1 MNAVSLSVDGEPL
14 KNADGT
20 VIGLLNEDDFVE
32 NTGSSLSSYQS
43 GTLTLYFANKKGDKL
58 VEQKM
63 DVRYSSNVPKEK
75 LIVEK
80 LMQGPT
86 GNGAYPTINPDTNL
100 LSVTIKDH
108 VCYVNFDST
117 FLTSVYDVLPEITIY
132 SLVDSIIAGT
142 EATQVQITINGET
155 KAVYMEKIDLSQPLE
170 KDMDWVAVNDDE

>member
-1 MNAVSLSVDGEPL
+1 MAAIVQSLLRLDGVNAVSLSVDGEPL
-14 KNADGT
+14 KNADGA
-20 VIGLLNEDDFVE
+20 VIGLMNEDDFVE

-86 GNGAYPTINPDTNL
+86 GNGAYPTINPEYE
-100 LSVTIKDH
+100 SAE
-108 VCYVNFDST
+108 CYDQGSCM
-117 FLTSVYDVLPEITIY
+117 LCKL
-132 SLVDSIIAGT
+132 
-142 EATQVQITINGET
+142 
-155 KAVYMEKIDLSQPLE
+155 
-170 KDMDWVAVNDDE
+170 

>member
-1 MNAVSLSVDGEPL
+1 MRAAIVQSLLRLDGVNAVSLSVDGEPL
-14 KNADGT
+14 KNADGA
-20 VIGLLNEDDFVE
+20 VIGLMNEDDFVE

-86 GNGAYPTINPDTNL
+86 GNGAYPVSYT
-100 LSVTIKDH
+100 H
-108 VCYVNFDST
+108 
-117 FLTSVYDVLPEITIY
+117 LTLPTSNE
-132 SLVDSIIAGT
+132 V
-142 EATQVQITINGET
+142 
-155 KAVYMEKIDLSQPLE
+155 
-170 KDMDWVAVNDDE
+170 